1 MLYYIKNIKLNS
13 KSLKLLK
20 KKEIEELKILESN
33 YSNMFS
39 SYSISKLL
47 FNGNNTISNVNINK
61 SIEEDSSEEIDNKE
75 EDNEINEISK
85 NLELIN
91 LENNEIEYYLNLI
104 MKDIDL
110 DNLNKEIK
118 FEISNEK
125 EK

>member
-1 MLYYIKNIKLNS
+1 
-13 KSLKLLK
+13 
-20 KKEIEELKILESN
+20 
-33 YSNMFS
+33 MFS
-39 SYSISKLL
+39 ACSISKLL
-47 FNGNNTISNVNINK
+47 FNGNNNTISNVNINK

-85 NLELIN
+85 NLDLIN

-118 FEISNEK
+118 FEIFNEK

>member
-61 SIEEDSSEEIDNKE
+61 SIKEDSSEEIDNKE

-85 NLELIN
+85 NLDLIN

>member
-1 MLYYIKNIKLNS
+1 
-13 KSLKLLK
+13 
-20 KKEIEELKILESN
+20 
-33 YSNMFS
+33 MFS
-39 SYSISKLL
+39 ACSISKLL
-47 FNGNNTISNVNINK
+47 FNGNNNTISNVNINK